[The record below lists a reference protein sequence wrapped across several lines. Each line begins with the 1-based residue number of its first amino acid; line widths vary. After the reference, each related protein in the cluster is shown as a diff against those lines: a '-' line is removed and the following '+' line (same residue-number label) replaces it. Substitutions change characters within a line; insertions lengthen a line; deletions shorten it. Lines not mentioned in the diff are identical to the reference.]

1 MDVISIQ
8 FVILSFVSALVYYL
22 LNQKYRS
29 AFLVLVSLGF
39 IFTINYYL
47 VAYVLGYAALNYFI
61 GRRIPVSK
69 NKLLLYRTGIILNL
83 AQLILLRYAT
93 FSLDP
98 LFRLLGSS
106 LVVSKLAEIIMP
118 LGISYFTLQGIG
130 YLINIKMGWEE
141 PENNFIDFLLYIAWF
156 PKYLSGPIE
165 RSKHFLPQL
174 KEKQEFEESRIS
186 EGLRIALFGFFK
198 KVAIA
203 NQLAPHV
210 AQAFTTQVS
219 ADSISP
225 WMMFL
230 LLPMYLYFDFSGY
243 TDIAIGFS
251 RMFGINILPNFN
263 RPFFSENMTTFW
275 KRFHITLGAWFM
287 DYIFRQTVF
296 RRRKWG
302 IYASVYGTFVTFT
315 LFGIWHGAG
324 WNFMLLG
331 LLQVVALNYE
341 FLTRKQRYRFFSRLP
356 QVFRVWLG
364 RISTY
369 LFYCVSMVFFFAPD
383 LHGIGIFFSKMIHS
397 TGFISLDNISLK
409 PFQLI
414 IYIPLLMLI
423 ELIQNDFGKIYG
435 RFEGFWLG
443 EKASSKIAR
452 WTVYTVVILIMFV
465 AGLKSEQFVYVN
477 F

>member
-8 FVILSFVSALVYYL
+8 FVILSFVSALVFYL

-47 VAYVLGYAALNYFI
+47 VAYVLGYAVLNYFI
-61 GRRIPVSK
+61 GLRIPVSK
-69 NKLLLYRTGIILNL
+69 NKLLLYRTGIVLNL
-83 AQLILLRYAT
+83 AQLILLKYAT

-130 YLINIKMGWEE
+130 YLINIKMGWEK
-141 PENNFIDFLLYIAWF
+141 PEGNFLDFLLYIVWF

-165 RSKHFLPQL
+165 RSNHFLPQL

-210 AQAFTTQVS
+210 AEAFTTQVS

-324 WNFMLLG
+324 WTFMLLG
-331 LLQVVALNYE
+331 LLQVLALNYE
-341 FLTRKQRYRFFSRLP
+341 FLTRKQRYKFFSKLP
-356 QVFRVWLG
+356 PVFRVWLG

-383 LHGIGIFFSKMIHS
+383 LHGIGVFFSKMVHS
-397 TGFISLDNISLK
+397 SGFISLDNISLK

-423 ELIQNDFGKIYG
+423 ELFQNDFGKIYG
-435 RFEGFWLG
+435 RFENFWLG